1 MSKNITIALAG
12 NPNSGKTTLFNAL
25 TGARHSVGNWPGV
38 TVEKKEGMLKYKEND
53 IIAVDLP
60 GTYSLSPYS
69 IEEMIAR
76 NYIVDEAPDVVVNIV
91 DASNIERNLYLSTQL
106 IELGKPVI
114 IALNMMDVA
123 ERRGYRIDEKKLSEA
138 LGVPVVPIIATQ
150 KKGIEKLL
158 DTALDIVFGK
168 VSYNPN
174 QVNYGKDLEKKIEET
189 IEMLRENKKASKFN
203 LRWLALKVI
212 EEDEAVLDLLGIA
225 PQLQNDEI
233 AATDEI
239 SLEDDYESFIADKKY
254 TYVANIISKAV
265 KKPKDQGLTTSDK
278 IDKVLTNKW
287 LGLPIF
293 AGLMYFVFWFAIT
306 FGEVFLDMIDGWFGT
321 LGEMA
326 AASLEGV
333 GAADWLVSLV
343 ADGIIGGVGGVLTF
357 LPQIAFLF
365 VAISILED
373 SGYMARVAFIMDRAM
388 RKIGLSGKAFIPMII
403 GFGCSVP
410 AVMGT
415 RTLENE
421 KDRLTSIM
429 VVPFMSCGARAPI
442 YILFAGVFFPGN
454 ESNIIFALYILGIIV
469 AIICALIFKKTL
481 FKGDQ
486 TPFVMELPPYRFPTF
501 RGTGIAVWER
511 VKAYILRAGTIIFSA
526 SILIWFIL
534 GFNFSGSVDMVDS
547 IGAGIGRAMAPI
559 FKPLGFGS
567 WQAALSLIT
576 GLMAKEVVVSSMAV
590 IYGLGEAV
598 GEAAMDGDVLGF
610 ASALKAAG
618 FTSLSAISFMVFS
631 LLYIPCLAVIGVIK
645 RETNSWKWTG
655 FSVVYTFVVAWVV
668 AFLVYQ
674 IGGLLGF

>member
-1 MSKNITIALAG
+1 MKDVTIALAG

-38 TVEKKEGMLKYKEND
+38 TVEKKEGKLKHKNNE
-53 IIAVDLP
+53 IITVDLP

-69 IEEMIAR
+69 LEEKIAR
-76 NYIVDEAPDVVVNIV
+76 NYIVDESPDVVVNIV
-91 DASNIERNLYLSTQL
+91 DASNIERNLYLSMQL
-106 IELGKPVI
+106 IELGKPVV
-114 IALNMMDVA
+114 IALNMLDVA
-123 ERRGYRIDEKKLSEA
+123 QRRGYKIDHEKISKL

-158 DTALDIVFGK
+158 DTALNVAYGNIK
-168 VSYNPN
+168 YHLNE
-174 QVNYGKDLEKKIEET
+174 VNYGKDLEKKIEET
-189 IEMLRENKKASKFN
+189 IEMLKGHVDISKFN

-212 EEDEAVLDLLGIA
+212 EEDEEVLNELRLK
-225 PQLQNDEI
+225 PQASTDEI
-233 AATDEI
+233 AVTDEI
-239 SLEDDYESFIADKKY
+239 SLEDDYESIIADRRY
-254 TYVANIISKAV
+254 TYISNIISKTV
-265 KKPKDQGLTTSDK
+265 KKPKDEGLTTSDK

-293 AGLMYFVFWFAIT
+293 AGLMYIVFWFT
-306 FGEVFLDMIDGWFGT
+306 FNIGNIFLDLIDGWFGT
-321 LGEMA
+321 LGETVGT
-326 AASLEGV
+326 SIEGV
-333 GAADWLVSLV
+333 VAPWLQSLIV
-343 ADGIIGGVGGVLTF
+343 DGVIGGVGGVLTF
-357 LPQIAFLF
+357 VPNIVFLF
-365 VAISILED
+365 IAISILED

-388 RKIGLSGKAFIPMII
+388 RKIGLSGKAFIPMLM

-421 KDRLTSIM
+421 NDRLASIL

-454 ESNIIFALYILGIIV
+454 ESIVTFSLYVLGIIV

-481 FKGDQ
+481 FKGEQ
-486 TPFVMELPPYRFPTF
+486 TPFVMELPPYKFPTF
-501 RGTGIAVWER
+501 GSTGIAVWE
-511 VKAYILRAGTIIFSA
+511 KAKGYILRAGTIIFAA
-526 SILIWFIL
+526 SVLIWFIL
-534 GFNFSGSVDMVDS
+534 GFNFSGQVEMVDS
-547 IGAGIGRAMAPI
+547 IGAGIGKVAAPI

-598 GEAAMDGDVLGF
+598 GEAAMEGDVLGF
-610 ASALKAAG
+610 AGALKTAG
-618 FTSLSAISFMVFS
+618 FTSLSALSFMVFS

-655 FSVVYTFVVAWVV
+655 FSVGYTFVVAWVV
-668 AFLVYQ
+668 SFLVYQ
-674 IGGLLGF
+674 VGGLLGF